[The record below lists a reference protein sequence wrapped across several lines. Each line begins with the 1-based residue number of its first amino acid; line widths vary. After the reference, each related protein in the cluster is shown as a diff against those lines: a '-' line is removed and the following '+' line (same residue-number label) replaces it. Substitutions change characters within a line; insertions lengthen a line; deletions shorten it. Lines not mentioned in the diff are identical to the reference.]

1 MIIQFE
7 EESNAEKEELQRLKE
22 KVIELEM
29 ENDRLKKC

>member
-7 EESNAEKEELQRLKE
+7 EESNAEKEELQRLRE